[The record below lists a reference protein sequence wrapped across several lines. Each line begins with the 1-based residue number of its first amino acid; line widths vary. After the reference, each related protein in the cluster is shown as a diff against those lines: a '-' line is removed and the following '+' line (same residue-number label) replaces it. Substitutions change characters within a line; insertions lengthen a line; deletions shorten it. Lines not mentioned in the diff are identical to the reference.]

1 MDIFFAI
8 GQQQNM
14 GWPPSNLQVPS
25 QDKLWHSF
33 ITGPNMS
40 SNLEAL
46 AIVNTATQASCIPS
60 LLGQA
65 IDLAMYRHFV
75 CYSFYRKKN

>member
-1 MDIFFAI
+1 MF
-8 GQQQNM
+8 
-14 GWPPSNLQVPS
+14 SNV
-25 QDKLWHSF
+25 
-33 ITGPNMS
+33 
-40 SNLEAL
+40 EAL

-75 CYSFYRKKN
+75 CYSFYRKKIKYFFCFKIRENEKLQKILIRRDQK

>member
-1 MDIFFAI
+1 MF
-8 GQQQNM
+8 
-14 GWPPSNLQVPS
+14 SNV
-25 QDKLWHSF
+25 
-33 ITGPNMS
+33 
-40 SNLEAL
+40 EAL

-60 LLGQA
+60 LLVQV